1 MKLIFDIGLLDRKAI
16 SVPSRSAC
24 QVDNPVNKRTY
35 GDPEIV
41 EYILHNVL
49 VFHLAVSV

>member
-1 MKLIFDIGLLDRKAI
+1 MKLIFDILDRKAI

-49 VFHLAVSV
+49 DFHLAVSV